1 MWNNGA
7 GSRDETHL
15 TVVGEMTLADSQ
27 MAEQLY
33 NSAGL
38 NPVVQAGLKD
48 YDKRLQ
54 QEDKMITKVFG
65 PRGSDIQG
73 YGEAV
78 AKRVALAVYGLL
90 NRQYGG
96 QMGDLRSYIMQ
107 LEDERNRANTRY
119 DELMG
124 RVVGI
129 LGEEYKD
136 LRTDS
141 HDFMEK
147 LTTVLG
153 DDARAARLDHAALAE
168 KLADIDGL
176 RSRIGTLTQ
185 EKEQLDQRIAEM
197 ESRIG
202 GLESEKAAQA
212 AQIARLNGVC
222 NGVAAT
228 LTALPTDVPHKEIG
242 DTLGGEVYAYLLK
255 DSRVPRTVIDG
266 VGKFIDFRKY
276 LRMAAAQGAEEAT
289 RRSEQKVREA
299 LDR

>member
-1 MWNNGA
+1 
-7 GSRDETHL
+7 
-15 TVVGEMTLADSQ
+15 
-27 MAEQLY
+27 
-33 NSAGL
+33 
-38 NPVVQAGLKD
+38 
-48 YDKRLQ
+48 
-54 QEDKMITKVFG
+54 
-65 PRGSDIQG
+65 
-73 YGEAV
+73 
-78 AKRVALAVYGLL
+78 
-90 NRQYGG
+90 
-96 QMGDLRSYIMQ
+96 
-107 LEDERNRANTRY
+107 
-119 DELMG
+119 
-124 RVVGI
+124 
-129 LGEEYKD
+129 
-136 LRTDS
+136 
-141 HDFMEK
+141 MEK

-212 AQIARLNGVC
+212 AEIARLNGVC

-228 LTALPTDVPHKEIG
+228 LTELPTDVPHKERG
-242 DTLGGEVYAYLLK
+242 DTLGREVYAYLLK

-266 VGKFIDFRKY
+266 GGKFIDFRKY

-299 LDR
+299 LAR